1 MRWTLGPLAPPV
13 GCVCLLVPWG
23 ACVCMCVYVCVC
35 VCVCVCSCVHACVR
49 ACVCVHADLWF
60 LCCAMLWFPGGTSQW
75 IGSRLR
81 ARLDCCFSGAAAV

>member
-35 VCVCVCSCVHACVR
+35 VCVCVCVRACMRVCVR
-49 ACVCVHADLWF
+49 ACACMPTFGSFAVR
-60 LCCAMLWFPGGTSQW
+60 CC
-75 IGSRLR
+75 GSLGAR
-81 ARLDCCFSGAAAV
+81 ASGLAQG